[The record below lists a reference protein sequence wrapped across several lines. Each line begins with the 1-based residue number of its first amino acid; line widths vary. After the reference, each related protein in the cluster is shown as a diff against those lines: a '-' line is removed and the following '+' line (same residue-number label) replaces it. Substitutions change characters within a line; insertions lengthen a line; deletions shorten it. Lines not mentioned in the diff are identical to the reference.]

1 VETLLTVARKF
12 LFGASTGP
20 PLLYTNIPERN
31 TVNITR
37 FGSFAAI
44 AVAGTMLLSACAAN
58 EGTTDVAASD
68 LSGSL
73 VGAGSSAVGAGQETW
88 IADFQT
94 ANNGVTITY
103 DPAGSGAGRE
113 TFLAGGSDFA
123 GTDRA
128 FKDEEL
134 AAGGFASCA
143 ADSGIVQLP
152 LYISPIAV
160 IFNLDGIATLNL
172 DAETIAGIF
181 AGTITSWDDAA
192 IVSQNP
198 DATLPA
204 LAITAVHRADDS
216 GTTEN
221 FTDYLAQAAPSV
233 WTSEADGIWPLDG
246 GEAAQGT
253 SGVVDAVTGGTGTIG
268 YADASRAGDLGTV
281 LVKVGS
287 DYVAY
292 SAEAAAAVVDAS
304 PLVEGRDSFDLTIEL
319 DRTPD
324 VASYPVVLVAYLVG
338 CETYLDPAQGELVSA
353 YFSYMASD
361 AGQASAAAAAGSAPI
376 SAALSEKVTAAIAV
390 IK

>member
-1 VETLLTVARKF
+1 
-12 LFGASTGP
+12 
-20 PLLYTNIPERN
+20 
-31 TVNITR
+31 VNITR

-44 AVAGTMLLSACAAN
+44 AVVGTLFLSACAAN
-58 EGTTDVAASD
+58 EGTPATVST
-68 LSGSL
+68 LSGTL
-73 VGAGSSAVGAGQETW
+73 VGAGSSAVGAAQESW
-88 IADFQT
+88 IADFQMANT
-94 ANNGVTITY
+94 AVDITY

-128 FKDEEL
+128 FNDEEI

-152 LYISPIAV
+152 LYISPIAI
-160 IFNLDGIATLNL
+160 IFNLDGITSLNL

-192 IVSQNP
+192 IASQN
-198 DATLPA
+198 DGVTLPA
-204 LAITAVHRADDS
+204 LAITAVHRSDDS
-216 GTTEN
+216 GTTDN

-233 WTSEADGIWPLDG
+233 WTYEADGVWPMAS

-253 SGVVDAVTGGTGTIG
+253 SGVVDAVTGGAGTIG

-281 LVKVGS
+281 HVKVGN

-304 PLVEGRDSFDLTIEL
+304 PLVAGRDSFDLSIEL

-324 VASYPVVLVAYLVG
+324 LASYPVVLVAYLVG
-338 CETYLDPAQGELVSA
+338 CETYLDAAQGALVSA
-353 YFSYMASD
+353 YFTYMASD
-361 AGQASAAAAAGSAPI
+361 AGQAAAAAGAGSAPI
-376 SAALSEKVTAAIAV
+376 SATLSEKVTAAIAV

>member
-1 VETLLTVARKF
+1 M
-12 LFGASTGP
+12 
-20 PLLYTNIPERN
+20 
-31 TVNITR
+31 NITR

-44 AVAGTMLLSACAAN
+44 AVVGTLFLSACAAN
-58 EGTTDVAASD
+58 EPTTDVAASD

-73 VGAGSSAVGAGQETW
+73 VGAGSSAVGAAQETW
-88 IADFQT
+88 IADFQI

-103 DPAGSGAGRE
+103 DPSGSGAGRE

-128 FKDEEL
+128 FNDEEI
-134 AAGGFASCA
+134 AAGGFAACT

-152 LYISPIAV
+152 LYISPIAI
-160 IFNLDGIATLNL
+160 IFNLDGISTLNL
-172 DAETIAGIF
+172 DADTIAGIF
-181 AGTITSWDDAA
+181 AETITSWDDAA

-198 DATLPA
+198 DVTLPA

-216 GTTEN
+216 GTTDN

-233 WTSEADGIWPLDG
+233 WTYEADGVWPLAS

-268 YADASRAGDLGTV
+268 YADASRAADLGTV
-281 LVKVGS
+281 LVKIG
-287 DYVAY
+287 DEYVAY

-304 PLVEGRDSFDLTIEL
+304 PLVEGRDAFDLSINL

-324 VASYPVVLVAYLVG
+324 VAAYPVVLVAYLVG
-338 CETYLDPAQGELVSA
+338 CETYLDAAQGELVSA
-353 YFSYMASD
+353 YFTYMASD
-361 AGQASAAAAAGSAPI
+361 AGQASVAAAAGSAPI
-376 SAALSEKVTAAIAV
+376 SASLFESASAAIAV